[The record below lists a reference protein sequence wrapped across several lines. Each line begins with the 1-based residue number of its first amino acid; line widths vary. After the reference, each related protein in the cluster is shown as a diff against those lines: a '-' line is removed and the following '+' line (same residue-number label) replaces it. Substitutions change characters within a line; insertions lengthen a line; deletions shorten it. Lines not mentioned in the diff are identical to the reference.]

1 MNETILDTIPV
12 KDKSDLSRDVHSNA
26 IINTNRSAYEM
37 AVKRSRDAQRQRD
50 EIREASREIN
60 TLKTEMQEIKSLLL
74 KLVNTP

>member
-1 MNETILDTIPV
+1 MSGTIPV
-12 KDKSDLSRDVHSNA
+12 KDKSDLARDVHSNA

>member
-1 MNETILDTIPV
+1 MSGTIPV

-26 IINTNRSAYEM
+26 IINTNRNAYEM

-60 TLKTEMQEIKSLLL
+60 TLKTEMQEIKALLL

>member
-1 MNETILDTIPV
+1 MSGTIPV

-26 IINTNRSAYEM
+26 IINTNRNAYEI

>member
-1 MNETILDTIPV
+1 MSETIPV

-26 IINTNRSAYEM
+26 IINTNRNAYEM

-74 KLVNTP
+74 KLANTP

>member
-1 MNETILDTIPV
+1 MSGTIPV
-12 KDKSDLSRDVHSNA
+12 KDKSDLSRDLHSNA
-26 IINTNRSAYEM
+26 IINTNRNAYEM

>member
-1 MNETILDTIPV
+1 
-12 KDKSDLSRDVHSNA
+12 
-26 IINTNRSAYEM
+26 M

>member
-1 MNETILDTIPV
+1 MSGTIPV

-26 IINTNRSAYEM
+26 IINTNRNAYEM

>member
-1 MNETILDTIPV
+1 MSGTIPV
-12 KDKSDLSRDVHSNA
+12 KDKSDLARDVHSNA
-26 IINTNRSAYEM
+26 IINTNRNAYEM